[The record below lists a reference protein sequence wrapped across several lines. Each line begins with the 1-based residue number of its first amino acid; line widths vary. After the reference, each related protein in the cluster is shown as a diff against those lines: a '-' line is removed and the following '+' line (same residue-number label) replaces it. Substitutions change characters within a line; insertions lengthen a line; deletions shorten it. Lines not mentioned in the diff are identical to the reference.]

1 MKLLFVFS
9 LFLLAG
15 CETLEQDA
23 ASRSCAP
30 ETLPRLQALRDVCVM
45 TTTASMATAAT
56 YCAQRAVV
64 VVCPKRSA
72 GARP

>member
-30 ETLPRLQALRDVCVM
+30 ETLPRLHALRDICLM
-45 TTTASMATAAT
+45 TTRESAITSTTTA
-56 YCAQRAVV
+56 YCSQRAVV
-64 VVCPKRSA
+64 VTCKKR
-72 GARP
+72 GVV